1 MEIRVFD
8 KQLNPLGIIDE
19 TASVISTIRYF
30 AVGELSILAPATKN
44 NLRLIADG
52 NILIIHD
59 GAAAYTDDS
68 GEWRR
73 AAVIKYVHI
82 ETDNKGEEQIE
93 ASGYALS
100 QWLDKRIITP
110 QLVTAGNIQSIINA
124 QVARNCGSKASA
136 KRKFESFI
144 LLPQPDYKGETV
156 DYCNDAYISLGT
168 EVKALAQRG
177 KLGYDIL
184 VNEKACTYG
193 FYLYKGFDRTV
204 DNADGLKPCI
214 FSREW
219 DNINECSYECSTENY
234 KNYMYLI
241 GKAAEEETGIPVATA
256 DGEGATGLELEEVAL
271 ESDVER
277 TYTDDDGQ
285 QQTIPLPQYEEMLK
299 SQSAT
304 ELASY
309 DANVNFDS
317 ELNLT
322 STTRYRRDFELGDR
336 VTCQERAW
344 GIRLDARI
352 TEITETW
359 QKGIHTIEV
368 VFGESLPTLVD
379 KMRKMR

>member
-8 KQLNPLGIIDE
+8 KRLKLLGIVDE
-19 TASVISTIRYF
+19 AESVISTIRYF

-44 NLRLIADG
+44 NMRLIVDG

-59 GAAAYTDDS
+59 GAATYTDDM

-82 ETDNKGEEQIE
+82 AADNKGKEQIE

-184 VNEKACTYG
+184 ANEKARTYG

-219 DNINECSYECSTENY
+219 NNINECSYECSTENH

-241 GKAAEEETGIPVATA
+241 GKAAEEETGTPVATT